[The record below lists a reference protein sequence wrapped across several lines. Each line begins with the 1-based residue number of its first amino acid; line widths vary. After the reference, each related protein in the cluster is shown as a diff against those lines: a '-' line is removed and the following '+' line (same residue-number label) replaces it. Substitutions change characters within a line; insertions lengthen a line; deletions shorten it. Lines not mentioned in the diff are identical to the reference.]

1 MTSSRPT
8 GSSCSVCDWRPS
20 VALTPSHLSLFSRY
34 YLQVMSSASGFET
47 HKKWS
52 GTVESK
58 LRQLVMKLENAGD
71 AMLEI
76 AHPFIKGFEQV
87 TYCLNEDE
95 VRGAAQGEVTDEMRA
110 RTKESI
116 EGKEDDGA
124 RAIWTMT
131 FYIGLEIKVRDKT
144 TDKTKR
150 KLDIS
155 YPTNDFMKQVKMI
168 DSFEEA
174 TMGIVIR
181 HIKRSA
187 ETRSVCADW
196 VLTAADNPP
205 PCYLSADLPAYVFE
219 GGNKPPPAP
228 RALKR
233 SRSTKVCPSRRCFR
247 V

>member
-1 MTSSRPT
+1 MCATHNVMHSTKTVMTSEFRKAAAIVDKIIVRSQNGT
-8 GSSCSVCDWRPS
+8 GAGGDWS
-20 VALTPSHLSLFSRY
+20 ELFELHDFFSTYRY
-34 YLQVMSSASGFET
+34 YLQVMSSASGHET
-47 HKKWS
+47 HKRWS

-116 EGKEDDGA
+116 EGKEEEGA

-181 HIKRSA
+181 HIKR
-187 ETRSVCADW
+187 CAS
-196 VLTAADNPP
+196 P
-205 PCYLSADLPAYVFE
+205 
-219 GGNKPPPAP
+219 
-228 RALKR
+228 LKR
-233 SRSTKVCPSRRCFR
+233 LAVSVLIADVSLLPPS
-247 V
+247 